1 MRMVRGTAALMAIM
15 LATVL
20 HTAPLA
26 QRGEQRGGGGGGQ
39 RGAGGGR
46 GAGAPAGAPG
56 AAAPMRLMSNS
67 FIDGGLIPLKYTQAG
82 EQASPQL
89 AWANAP
95 MGTQSFVLHMHDMEG
110 ARNKTTEDQLHWLVW
125 NIPADTRG
133 LPEGVPMGDLKDG
146 SHQTSATGNG
156 VYRGPGAPANG
167 PYHHYVFE
175 LFALGYEDRCSR
187 QSGGSIRHAG
197 ESAGGD
203 SGTRPR
209 QGGVSRVL
217 PASVVTNRSERSN
230 RSDRS
235 SRSDYGEGDWR

>member
-1 MRMVRGTAALMAIM
+1 MRMGRLTAAVAVAAMVA
-15 LATVL
+15 VL
-20 HTAPLA
+20 YVAPQA
-26 QRGEQRGGGGGGQ
+26 QGGGQ
-39 RGAGGGR
+39 RGGGGGR
-46 GAGAPAGAPG
+46 GAGAPAAAQGG
-56 AAAPMRLMSNS
+56 AAPMRLMSNS

-95 MGTQSFVLHMHDMEG
+95 MGTQSYVLHMHDMEG

-125 NIPADTRG
+125 NIPVETRA

-175 LFALGYEDRCSR
+175 LFALDTK
-187 QSGGSIRHAG
+187 IDVPANP
-197 ESAGGD
+197 AD
-203 SGTRPR
+203 PFDTRTKVLAAI
-209 QGGVSRVL
+209 QGHVL
-217 PASVVTNRSERSN
+217 GKAVYLGFFRRPS
-230 RSDRS
+230 
-235 SRSDYGEGDWR
+235 

>member
-1 MRMVRGTAALMAIM
+1 MRIGRVTAAVVIAL
-15 LATVL
+15 LAAGIQV
-20 HTAPLA
+20 APQA
-26 QRGEQRGGGGGGQ
+26 QGGGGQ

-46 GAGAPAGAPG
+46 GAGAPAGAQG
-56 AAAPMRLMSNS
+56 AAPMRLMSNS
-67 FIDGGLIPLKYTQAG
+67 FIDGGLIPVKYTQAG

-125 NIPADTRG
+125 NIPAETRA

-175 LFALGYEDRCSR
+175 IFALDTK
-187 QSGGSIRHAG
+187 IDVPANPT
-197 ESAGGD
+197 D
-203 SGTRPR
+203 PFDTRAKVLAAI
-209 QGGVSRVL
+209 QGHVL
-217 PASVVTNRSERSN
+217 GKAVYLGFFRRPS
-230 RSDRS
+230 
-235 SRSDYGEGDWR
+235 

>member
-1 MRMVRGTAALMAIM
+1 MRMVRLTAAVAVAVMA
-15 LATVL
+15 ATL
-20 HTAPLA
+20 HAAPQA
-26 QRGEQRGGGGGGQ
+26 QGGSGQ

-46 GAGAPAGAPG
+46 GAGAPAGAQG
-56 AAAPMRLMSNS
+56 GAAPMRLMSNS
-67 FIDGGLIPLKYTQAG
+67 FIDGGLIPAKYTQAG

-125 NIPADTRG
+125 NIPAETRA

-175 LFALGYEDRCSR
+175 IFALDTKIDVPANPTDPFDTR
-187 QSGGSIRHAG
+187 AKVL
-197 ESAGGD
+197 SAIQGHVLGKAVYL
-203 SGTRPR
+203 GFFRRP
-209 QGGVSRVL
+209 
-217 PASVVTNRSERSN
+217 A
-230 RSDRS
+230 
-235 SRSDYGEGDWR
+235 

>member
-1 MRMVRGTAALMAIM
+1 MRMVRLTAAVVIALMAGVH
-15 LATVL
+15 A
-20 HTAPLA
+20 APQA
-26 QRGEQRGGGGGGQ
+26 QGGGQ
-39 RGAGGGR
+39 RGEGGGR
-46 GAGAPAGAPG
+46 GAGAPAGAQG
-56 AAAPMRLMSNS
+56 GAAPMRLMSNS

-82 EQASPQL
+82 DQASPQL

-125 NIPADTRG
+125 NIPAETRA

-175 LFALGYEDRCSR
+175 IFALDTK
-187 QSGGSIRHAG
+187 IDVPANPT
-197 ESAGGD
+197 D
-203 SGTRPR
+203 PFDTRTKVLAAI
-209 QGGVSRVL
+209 QGHVL
-217 PASVVTNRSERSN
+217 GKAVYLGFFRRPS
-230 RSDRS
+230 
-235 SRSDYGEGDWR
+235 

>member
-1 MRMVRGTAALMAIM
+1 MRMARLTAAVAVAGMVAVLY
-15 LATVL
+15 ATP
-20 HTAPLA
+20 HA
-26 QRGEQRGGGGGGQ
+26 QGGGQ
-39 RGAGGGR
+39 RGGGGGR

-56 AAAPMRLMSNS
+56 GAPGGAAPMRLMSNS

-95 MGTQSFVLHMHDMEG
+95 MGTQSYVLHMHDMEG

-125 NIPADTRG
+125 NIPAETRA

-175 LFALGYEDRCSR
+175 LFALDTKIDVPANPADPFDTR
-187 QSGGSIRHAG
+187 AKVL
-197 ESAGGD
+197 SAIQGHVLGKAVYL
-203 SGTRPR
+203 GFFRRP
-209 QGGVSRVL
+209 
-217 PASVVTNRSERSN
+217 A
-230 RSDRS
+230 
-235 SRSDYGEGDWR
+235 

>member
-1 MRMVRGTAALMAIM
+1 MRMVRLTAAVVIAV
-15 LATVL
+15 LAGF
-20 HTAPLA
+20 HAAPQA
-26 QRGEQRGGGGGGQ
+26 QGGGQ

-46 GAGAPAGAPG
+46 GAGAPAGAPAAAQG
-56 AAAPMRLMSNS
+56 GAAPMRLMSNA

-95 MGTQSFVLHMHDMEG
+95 MGTQSYVLHMHDMEG

-125 NIPADTRG
+125 NIPAETRA

-175 LFALGYEDRCSR
+175 LFALDTKIDIPANPS
-187 QSGGSIRHAG
+187 
-197 ESAGGD
+197 D
-203 SGTRPR
+203 PFDTRAKVLAAI
-209 QGGVSRVL
+209 QGHVL
-217 PASVVTNRSERSN
+217 GKAVYLGFFRRPS
-230 RSDRS
+230 
-235 SRSDYGEGDWR
+235 

>member
-1 MRMVRGTAALMAIM
+1 MRTGRFTAAMA
-15 LATVL
+15 LAGIVAIL
-20 HTAPLA
+20 YAVPQA
-26 QRGEQRGGGGGGQ
+26 QGGGGQ
-39 RGAGGGR
+39 RGGGGGGGR
-46 GAGAPAGAPG
+46 GAGAPAGAQG
-56 AAAPMRLMSNS
+56 GAAPMRLMSNS

-95 MGTQSFVLHMHDMEG
+95 MGTQSYVLHMHDMEG

-125 NIPADTRG
+125 NIPAETRA

-175 LFALGYEDRCSR
+175 LFALDTK
-187 QSGGSIRHAG
+187 IDVPANP
-197 ESAGGD
+197 AD
-203 SGTRPR
+203 PFDTRAKVLAAI
-209 QGGVSRVL
+209 QGHVL
-217 PASVVTNRSERSN
+217 GKAVYLGFFRRPS
-230 RSDRS
+230 
-235 SRSDYGEGDWR
+235 

>member
-1 MRMVRGTAALMAIM
+1 MRMVRLTAAVAIALMAG
-15 LATVL
+15 LYA
-20 HTAPLA
+20 APEA
-26 QRGEQRGGGGGGQ
+26 QGGGQ
-39 RGAGGGR
+39 RGGGGGR

-56 AAAPMRLMSNS
+56 GAQGGAAPMRLMSNS
-67 FIDGGLIPLKYTQAG
+67 FIDGGLIPLKHTQAG

-95 MGTQSFVLHMHDMEG
+95 MGTQSYVLHMHDMEG

-125 NIPADTRG
+125 NIPAETRA

-175 LFALGYEDRCSR
+175 IFALDTK
-187 QSGGSIRHAG
+187 IDVPANP
-197 ESAGGD
+197 AD
-203 SGTRPR
+203 PFDTRAKVLAAI
-209 QGGVSRVL
+209 QGHVL
-217 PASVVTNRSERSN
+217 GKAVYLGFFRRPA
-230 RSDRS
+230 
-235 SRSDYGEGDWR
+235 

>member
-1 MRMVRGTAALMAIM
+1 MRMARLTAAVVIAL
-15 LATVL
+15 LATGL
-20 HTAPLA
+20 YAAPQA
-26 QRGEQRGGGGGGQ
+26 QGGGGQ
-39 RGAGGGR
+39 RGGGGGR

-56 AAAPMRLMSNS
+56 GGAAPMRLMSNS
-67 FIDGGLIPLKYTQAG
+67 FIDGGAIPLKYTQAG

-95 MGTQSFVLHMHDMEG
+95 MGTQSYVLHMHDMEG

-125 NIPADTRG
+125 NIPAETRA

-175 LFALGYEDRCSR
+175 LFALDTK
-187 QSGGSIRHAG
+187 IDVPANP
-197 ESAGGD
+197 AD
-203 SGTRPR
+203 PFDTRAKVLAAI
-209 QGGVSRVL
+209 QGHVL
-217 PASVVTNRSERSN
+217 GKAVYLGFFRRPS
-230 RSDRS
+230 
-235 SRSDYGEGDWR
+235 

>member
-1 MRMVRGTAALMAIM
+1 MRMARLTAAVAVAGIV
-15 LATVL
+15 AVL
-20 HTAPLA
+20 YAAPQA
-26 QRGEQRGGGGGGQ
+26 QGGGGQ
-39 RGAGGGR
+39 RGGGGGGR
-46 GAGAPAGAPG
+46 GAGAPAGAPQG
-56 AAAPMRLMSNS
+56 GAAPMRLMSNS
-67 FIDGGLIPLKYTQAG
+67 FIDGGLIPPKYTQAG

-125 NIPADTRG
+125 NIPAETRA

-175 LFALGYEDRCSR
+175 LFALDTKIDVPANPSDPFE
-187 QSGGSIRHAG
+187 
-197 ESAGGD
+197 
-203 SGTRPR
+203 TRAKVLAAI
-209 QGGVSRVL
+209 QGHVL
-217 PASVVTNRSERSN
+217 GKAVYLGFFRRPS
-230 RSDRS
+230 
-235 SRSDYGEGDWR
+235 

>member
-1 MRMVRGTAALMAIM
+1 MRMVRLTAALVIA
-15 LATVL
+15 LTATAF
-20 HTAPLA
+20 HAAPQA
-26 QRGEQRGGGGGGQ
+26 QRGGGQ
-39 RGAGGGR
+39 RGGGDGEGR
-46 GAGAPAGAPG
+46 GAGAPAGPQG
-56 AAAPMRLMSNS
+56 GAAPMRLNSNS

-125 NIPADTRG
+125 NIPAETRA

-175 LFALGYEDRCSR
+175 IFALDTK
-187 QSGGSIRHAG
+187 IDVPANPT
-197 ESAGGD
+197 D
-203 SGTRPR
+203 PFDTRAKVLAAI
-209 QGGVSRVL
+209 QGHVL
-217 PASVVTNRSERSN
+217 GKAVYLGFFRRPS
-230 RSDRS
+230 
-235 SRSDYGEGDWR
+235 

>member
-1 MRMVRGTAALMAIM
+1 MRMARLTATVVIAL
-15 LATVL
+15 LATGL
-20 HTAPLA
+20 HAAPQA
-26 QRGEQRGGGGGGQ
+26 QGGGGQ
-39 RGAGGGR
+39 RGGGGGR

-56 AAAPMRLMSNS
+56 GGAAPMRLMSNS
-67 FIDGGLIPLKYTQAG
+67 FIDGGAIPLKYTQAG

-95 MGTQSFVLHMHDMEG
+95 MGTQSYVLHMHDMEG

-125 NIPADTRG
+125 NIPAETRA

-175 LFALGYEDRCSR
+175 IFALDTK
-187 QSGGSIRHAG
+187 IDVPANP
-197 ESAGGD
+197 AD
-203 SGTRPR
+203 PFDTRAKVLAAI
-209 QGGVSRVL
+209 QGHVL
-217 PASVVTNRSERSN
+217 GKAVYLGFFRRPS
-230 RSDRS
+230 
-235 SRSDYGEGDWR
+235 

>member
-1 MRMVRGTAALMAIM
+1 MRMVRLTAALVAVMAGS
-15 LATVL
+15 L
-20 HTAPLA
+20 HASPQAP
-26 QRGEQRGGGGGGQ
+26 GGGGQ

-46 GAGAPAGAPG
+46 GAGAPAGAQGP

-67 FIDGGLIPLKYTQAG
+67 FIDGGLIPLKFTQAG

-89 AWANAP
+89 AWANTPA
-95 MGTQSFVLHMHDMEG
+95 GTQSFVLHMHDMEG

-125 NIPADTRG
+125 NIAAETRG

-175 LFALGYEDRCSR
+175 IFALDTKVDIPANPADPFDTRAKVLAAIQGHILGKAVYLGYFR
-187 QSGGSIRHAG
+187 
-197 ESAGGD
+197 
-203 SGTRPR
+203 RP
-209 QGGVSRVL
+209 S
-217 PASVVTNRSERSN
+217 
-230 RSDRS
+230 
-235 SRSDYGEGDWR
+235 

>member
-1 MRMVRGTAALMAIM
+1 MRMGRLTTAVAIAV
-15 LATVL
+15 LAAGL
-20 HTAPLA
+20 HAAPQA
-26 QRGEQRGGGGGGQ
+26 QAGGGQ

-46 GAGAPAGAPG
+46 GAGAPGGAPG
-56 AAAPMRLMSNS
+56 GAAPMRLMSNS
-67 FIDGGLIPLKYTQAG
+67 FIDGGAIPLKYTQAG

-110 ARNKTTEDQLHWLVW
+110 ARNKTSDDQLHWLVW
-125 NIPADTRG
+125 NIPAETRA

-175 LFALGYEDRCSR
+175 IFALDTK
-187 QSGGSIRHAG
+187 IDVPANPT
-197 ESAGGD
+197 D
-203 SGTRPR
+203 PFDTRAKVLAAI
-209 QGGVSRVL
+209 QGHVL
-217 PASVVTNRSERSN
+217 GKAVYLGFFRRPS
-230 RSDRS
+230 
-235 SRSDYGEGDWR
+235 

>member
-1 MRMVRGTAALMAIM
+1 MRMVRLTAAVAIALMAG
-15 LATVL
+15 LYA
-20 HTAPLA
+20 APQA
-26 QRGEQRGGGGGGQ
+26 QGGGQ
-39 RGAGGGR
+39 RGGGR

-56 AAAPMRLMSNS
+56 GAPGGAAPMRLMSNS

-95 MGTQSFVLHMHDMEG
+95 MGTQSYVLHMHDMEG

-125 NIPADTRG
+125 NIPAATRA

-175 LFALGYEDRCSR
+175 LFALDTK
-187 QSGGSIRHAG
+187 IDVPANP
-197 ESAGGD
+197 AD
-203 SGTRPR
+203 PFDTRAKVLAAI
-209 QGGVSRVL
+209 QGHVL
-217 PASVVTNRSERSN
+217 GKAVYLGFFRRPA
-230 RSDRS
+230 
-235 SRSDYGEGDWR
+235 

>member
-1 MRMVRGTAALMAIM
+1 MRMVRLTAAVAI
-15 LATVL
+15 AGIVAVL
-20 HTAPLA
+20 SAAPQA
-26 QRGEQRGGGGGGQ
+26 QGGGGQ

-46 GAGAPAGAPG
+46 GAGAPAGAQG
-56 AAAPMRLMSNS
+56 GAAPMRLMSNS

-125 NIPADTRG
+125 NIPVETRA

-175 LFALGYEDRCSR
+175 LFALDTK
-187 QSGGSIRHAG
+187 IDVPANPT
-197 ESAGGD
+197 D
-203 SGTRPR
+203 PFDTRGKVLAAI
-209 QGGVSRVL
+209 QGHVL
-217 PASVVTNRSERSN
+217 GKAVYLGFFRRPS
-230 RSDRS
+230 
-235 SRSDYGEGDWR
+235 

>member
-1 MRMVRGTAALMAIM
+1 MRMARLTAAVAVAGIVAVLS
-15 LATVL
+15 AT
-20 HTAPLA
+20 PQA
-26 QRGEQRGGGGGGQ
+26 QGGGVQRGGG
-39 RGAGGGR
+39 GGGR
-46 GAGAPAGAPG
+46 GAGAPAGAPQG
-56 AAAPMRLMSNS
+56 GAAPMRLMSNS

-89 AWANAP
+89 VWANAP

-125 NIPADTRG
+125 NIPAETRA

-175 LFALGYEDRCSR
+175 IFALDTK
-187 QSGGSIRHAG
+187 IDVPAN
-197 ESAGGD
+197 AAD
-203 SGTRPR
+203 PFDTRAKVLAAI
-209 QGGVSRVL
+209 QGHVL
-217 PASVVTNRSERSN
+217 GKAVYLGFFRRPS
-230 RSDRS
+230 
-235 SRSDYGEGDWR
+235 

>member
-1 MRMVRGTAALMAIM
+1 MRMARLTAAVAVAGIV
-15 LATVL
+15 AVL
-20 HTAPLA
+20 CAAPQA
-26 QRGEQRGGGGGGQ
+26 QGGGGQ
-39 RGAGGGR
+39 RGGGGR
-46 GAGAPAGAPG
+46 GAGAPAGAPQG
-56 AAAPMRLMSNS
+56 GAAPMRLMSNA
-67 FIDGGLIPLKYTQAG
+67 FIDGGLIPPKYTQAG

-125 NIPADTRG
+125 NIPAETRA

-175 LFALGYEDRCSR
+175 IFALDTK
-187 QSGGSIRHAG
+187 IDVPAN
-197 ESAGGD
+197 AAD
-203 SGTRPR
+203 PFDTRAKVLAAI
-209 QGGVSRVL
+209 QGHVL
-217 PASVVTNRSERSN
+217 GKAVYLGFFRRPS
-230 RSDRS
+230 
-235 SRSDYGEGDWR
+235 